1 MLLIGVGARAVKEG
15 DRDDGGQIVPVLFTM
30 AAWLQPLQLN
40 AHTAFMCVRMHEH
53 SPAKLLNTLYIF
65 ILGDESRASN

>member
-1 MLLIGVGARAVKEG
+1 MLLIGVGARAVKEENG
-15 DRDDGGQIVPVLFTM
+15 EDGGQFVPVLFTM
-30 AAWLQPLQLN
+30 APCPKPLQLN
-40 AHTAFMCVRMHEH
+40 VHTAFMCVRMHEH

>member
-1 MLLIGVGARAVKEG
+1 MLLIGVRAGAVKGEE
-15 DRDDGGQIVPVLFTM
+15 REDGGQFVPGLFTM
-30 AAWLQPLQLN
+30 AACLQPLLLN
-40 AHTAFMCVRMHEH
+40 VHTAFMHEH

>member
-1 MLLIGVGARAVKEG
+1 MLLIGVRARAVKEE
-15 DRDDGGQIVPVLFTM
+15 DREDGGQFVPVLFTM
-30 AAWLQPLQLN
+30 APRLQPLQLN
-40 AHTAFMCVRMHEH
+40 VHTAFMCARMHEH

>member
-1 MLLIGVGARAVKEG
+1 MLLIGVRARAVKEG
-15 DRDDGGQIVPVLFTM
+15 DGDDGGQIVPVLFTM
-30 AAWLQPLQLN
+30 APRLQPLQLN
-40 AHTAFMCVRMHEH
+40 VHTAFMCAHMHEH